1 MFYYGRR
8 TAKNCHPS
16 DLFVTYFTS
25 SEYVSQYI
33 KTNGTPDVIDIRKI
47 FTSTE
52 KCMQWEERVLR
63 KIDAPCN
70 LKFLNKSYG
79 DGKFSSTGMCL
90 VRNLNGISEY
100 TSVDDPR
107 FLTGEIVG
115 RAKGVKYS
123 DEINSK
129 KAVGRGKVAVK
140 DCFGN
145 NYLVPLNDPR
155 YISGELIP
163 LAKGVSH
170 ENYNK
175 ENWGKHMKGC
185 VIARDSNWNWS
196 VVNQTDPR
204 YMSGELIA
212 IGTGMPMAKDASG
225 KIFRTTKNDPRWETG
240 EIWNPAK
247 GKSVGKGIPKPK
259 TECIYCGRN
268 IANNMLNR
276 YHNENCKLKPK

>member
-129 KAVGRGKVAVK
+129 KAVGRGKEY
-140 DCFGN
+140 GN
-145 NYLVPLNDPR
+145 KAAQSELEALESIKKL
-155 YISGELIP
+155 YISHGAPSAIIDSIDRGIASYKKK
-163 LAKGVSH
+163 LAI
-170 ENYNK
+170 N
-175 ENWGKHMKGC
+175 
-185 VIARDSNWNWS
+185 
-196 VVNQTDPR
+196 
-204 YMSGELIA
+204 
-212 IGTGMPMAKDASG
+212 
-225 KIFRTTKNDPRWETG
+225 
-240 EIWNPAK
+240 
-247 GKSVGKGIPKPK
+247 
-259 TECIYCGRN
+259 
-268 IANNMLNR
+268 
-276 YHNENCKLKPK
+276 